1 VRGDAIYFEAS
12 GNGSPDDRLC
22 TALDPPVLLG
32 TLATGAIA
40 GTQLAAAALTLEGV
54 GTPGFGNEPAE
65 DGSGAVPV
73 TDLRLVNAA
82 PLPKLDLELGPAV
95 ETASG
100 TRWEVC
106 IPRADHEFHRV
117 AFGLIAP
124 VGTDAS
130 DMRWVGCDTTPNGS
144 GQRSCTGGAGF
155 GATVSPAGSFTVGP
169 QATPPG
175 TQLPH
180 TLYVSLQ
187 GNRFSS
193 FDQDTLNFVGE
204 GVCLG
209 AVELDSSP
217 DLEPALTT
225 DGLETLGATPFEL
238 ADSGEDPIDPGEVKL
253 IGKFNPAD
261 DVDGDT
267 VQDLGDNCAF
277 APNTSQLNRGSFGS
291 DADES
296 DNLGDACQCAES
308 TDDGA
313 VLDPDDFDDLR
324 AYLSGQVT
332 NPLIAAQIEARCSIV
347 GTTDCNMRDLVHL
360 WLAMDAGATSADTR
374 CDAALAPPPQP

>member
-1 VRGDAIYFEAS
+1 
-12 GNGSPDDRLC
+12 
-22 TALDPPVLLG
+22 
-32 TLATGAIA
+32 
-40 GTQLAAAALTLEGV
+40 
-54 GTPGFGNEPAE
+54 
-65 DGSGAVPV
+65 V

-95 ETASG
+95 ETGSG

-106 IPRADHEFHRV
+106 IPRAEHEFHRV

-124 VGTDAS
+124 LGTDAS
-130 DMRWVGCDTTPNGS
+130 SMRWVGCDTPPDGN
-144 GQRSCTGGAGF
+144 GQRICNGLPSF
-155 GATVSPAGSFTVGP
+155 GSTADPAGSFTVGP
-169 QATPPG
+169 QASPPG
-175 TQLPH
+175 TQVPY

-225 DGLETLGATPFEL
+225 DGLETLGAIPFEL
-238 ADSGEDPIDPGEVKL
+238 ADSVAPPIDPGEVKL

-261 DVDGDT
+261 DVDGDS
-267 VQDLGDNCAF
+267 VQDLGDNCPF
-277 APNTSQLNRGSFGS
+277 VPNPAPQLNRGSFGS
-291 DADES
+291 DVDES
-296 DNLGDACQCAES
+296 DALGDACQCAES
-308 TDDGA
+308 SDDGA

-332 NPLIAAQIEARCSIV
+332 NPLIAQKIEERCSIV
-347 GTTDCNMRDLVHL
+347 GTTDCNIRDLVHL
-360 WLAMDAGATSADTR
+360 WLALDAGATSVETR